1 MDKTIKLASAII
13 LIVILIFITEEV
25 AGLYEGNKVLMTTT
39 SRKCTSPKD
48 CPDVVHRPNYF
59 FSMCVH
65 GFCAE
70 LIVSNQQL
78 YFYFYFLLNFTHLQ
92 L

>member
-1 MDKTIKLASAII
+1 MWPYMVQERQIQDI
-13 LIVILIFITEEV
+13 EEV

-70 LIVSNQQL
+70 LIVPN
-78 YFYFYFLLNFTHLQ
+78 
-92 L
+92 